1 MTSPPLSGSLGLPK
15 GKIQSDAHP
24 INYICKVAFCWGL
37 VGVCRE
43 KAGFFSRRVGF
54 FCPRSPLHFRNHDV
68 IMRLRLRLSCRAAE
82 KSGRKVNAFMRSDG
96 GADRNSH
103 WRTMTQTELNVAT
116 TCITALASQ
125 PNSDEK
131 IKLLLLNLF
140 DSYSESE
147 KRTKTEGRSASV
159 SITFT
164 KSEVSKMAKTF
175 KTEFIANGLAAH
187 VLKRQNSKNS
197 VIYEIRYRRGG
208 YYIHVSAATLEK
220 AKAAFL
226 RETLPENIDKHRR
239 KNNPTKNSFTA
250 VAREWLEFKKDKLH
264 IHTYKNYE
272 SYCNRFLFPALGNVP
287 IAEIKTI
294 DIHKIL
300 PESGYRLYEDLRI
313 VLNSIFKYAL
323 ACGFISHNPMLPI
336 PFKKAE
342 RVNRR
347 PLSSD
352 ELHKLIQRLNEPE
365 FASYK
370 QFFFILLFFGLRP
383 CELADARF
391 EGNFLVTRNAK
402 RKNGKLNT
410 KKSLSAL
417 RQRNFSI
424 FPLLSL
430 VPTPPTA

>member
-1 MTSPPLSGSLGLPK
+1 
-15 GKIQSDAHP
+15 
-24 INYICKVAFCWGL
+24 
-37 VGVCRE
+37 
-43 KAGFFSRRVGF
+43 
-54 FCPRSPLHFRNHDV
+54 
-68 IMRLRLRLSCRAAE
+68 
-82 KSGRKVNAFMRSDG
+82 
-96 GADRNSH
+96 
-103 WRTMTQTELNVAT
+103 MTQTELNVAT

-164 KSEVSKMAKTF
+164 KSEVSKIAKTF

-226 RETLPENIDKHRR
+226 RETLSENIDKHRR
-239 KNNPTKNSFTA
+239 KNNPAKNSFTA

-300 PESGYRLYEDLRI
+300 PESGCRLYEDLRI

-352 ELHKLIQRLNEPE
+352 ELHRLIQRLNEPE

-391 EGNFLVTRNAK
+391 EGNFLVARNAK
-402 RKNGKLNT
+402 RKNGKIEYKKIPVCPQAKELLDFSTPFSCSYTTNSLNRIF
-410 KKSLSAL
+410 KKIMADPTITQYSLRHTFATVCQQYVRPDIVDIWMGDSSERL
-417 RQRNFSI
+417 VGRVYTHFPDNFMYEQMQKVVFDI
-424 FPLLSL
+424 
-430 VPTPPTA
+430 